1 MATWQ
6 GLNVNTGQVEGPKY
20 DATGVTAAIYSV
32 ALTTALAN
40 GDVIEG
46 PTVPA
51 GVFLTDVVVDVA
63 SLDSNVTPTL
73 TFECGT
79 ATTPAQFIASGNT
92 TAQAGGVA
100 HANVAGTVG
109 TTFSTPTAIQVTITH
124 AAATAK
130 ADTMTIMATY
140 TATP

>member
-6 GLNVNTGQVEGPKY
+6 GLNVNTGQTELPKF
-20 DATGVTAAIYSV
+20 DASGVTSQIYTAA
-32 ALTTALAN
+32 LGTGLAN
-40 GDVIEG
+40 GDVILG
-46 PTVPA
+46 PVVPA
-51 GVFLTDVVVDVA
+51 GVFISGVSVDVQ
-63 SLDSNVTPTL
+63 SLDSNGTPTI

-79 ATTPAQFIASGNT
+79 STTPGQFIASGNT
-92 TAQAGGVA
+92 TAQAGGIA
-100 HANVAGTVG
+100 GANVPGTLG

-130 ADTMTIMATY
+130 AGNMIIKVDY